1 LTKYSDLPPICK
13 GYLLN
18 YHFWRQR
25 YTKRNSWLKSYLF
38 AMEARSNEE
47 RFWPSQVKI
56 GYIPTGIYRENQFQ
70 KDELKKFRLMKKNH
84 IRNIAI
90 ISHVDHGKTTLL
102 NAMLKQ
108 TGVFRVNQAVEDRVM
123 DSLDLEKERGITIMA
138 KNTAIDYN
146 GVKINIVDTPGHAD
160 FGGEVE
166 RSLNMVDG
174 AILLVDA
181 SEGPLPQTRFVL
193 KKALA
198 LHLPIILIIN
208 KIDRADARIEE
219 VINDTYDLFIDLGA
233 GENQIEFPILYT
245 NAKIGVS
252 HKKRGDDSTDL
263 RPLLQTIIEYIPAP
277 RGNDEDIPQFL
288 VTNLDY
294 DPYVGQIALGRL
306 QSGKLEMNSNYSLCT
321 KEKIVPGIKFTA
333 LYTFYGLT
341 KKAVTSVESGDII
354 ALSGVENVSIGDTI
368 SSMTDPRPLPRLQV
382 DEPTVSMMFYVNDSP
397 FAGTEGKYLTSR
409 HLLERLEKE
418 ALRNVAIKIK
428 KLDRTDAF
436 EVCGRGELQMAV
448 LIETMRR
455 EGYELMVSRPQVI
468 TKEQKGKTLE
478 PVERLFLDIPEEFVG
493 KITEKLSVRKGR
505 MESLVN
511 KGSGR
516 VSMEFLIPSRGLIG
530 FRSQFLTDTKGGGVM
545 NSLLED
551 YSPWFGPIPQRMT
564 GALVADRSGRVT
576 SYASFAMEDRG
587 EMIVEIGTEVY
598 AGMIVGER
606 NRSSDLNVN
615 IIKEKKLT
623 NMRASTS
630 DTTIILR
637 PPRILSL
644 DQAIEFIAEDEL
656 VEITP
661 KSVRLRKMELDA
673 ARRQQKSRKDD

>member
-1 LTKYSDLPPICK
+1 
-13 GYLLN
+13 
-18 YHFWRQR
+18 
-25 YTKRNSWLKSYLF
+25 
-38 AMEARSNEE
+38 
-47 RFWPSQVKI
+47 
-56 GYIPTGIYRENQFQ
+56 
-70 KDELKKFRLMKKNH
+70 MKKENL
-84 IRNIAI
+84 RNIAI
-90 ISHVDHGKTTLL
+90 IAHVDHGKTTLL

-108 TGVFRVNQAVEDRVM
+108 TGVFRTNQAVEDRVM
-123 DSLDLEKERGITIMA
+123 DSMDLEKERGITITA
-138 KNTAIDYN
+138 KNTAVDFN

-174 AILLVDA
+174 AMLLVDA

-208 KIDRADARIEE
+208 KIDRSDARIEE

-233 GENQIEFPILYT
+233 EEKQIEFPILYT
-245 NAKIGVS
+245 NSKIGVS
-252 HKKRGDDSTDL
+252 HKKLGDDSTDL
-263 RPLLQTIIEYIPAP
+263 QPLLQTIIDYIPAP
-277 RGNDEDIPQFL
+277 QGDDQANTQFL

-294 DPYVGQIALGRL
+294 DSYVGQIAVGRL
-306 QSGKLEMNSNYSLCT
+306 QQGRLEMNTPYSLCA
-321 KEKIVPGIKFTA
+321 KEKIIPGVKLSA

-341 KKAVTSVESGDII
+341 KKPVTSAESGDIL
-354 ALSGVENVSIGDTI
+354 ALAGVENVTIGDTI
-368 SSMTDPRPLPRLQV
+368 SSLADPQPLPRLLV
-382 DEPTVSMMFYVNDSP
+382 DEPTVSMMFYVNDGP
-397 FAGTEGKYLTSR
+397 FAGKEGKFLTSR

-418 ALRNVAIKIK
+418 TLRNVAMKIK
-428 KLDRTDAF
+428 KLERTDAF
-436 EVCGRGELQMAV
+436 EVCGRGELQMAI

-455 EGYELMVSRPQVI
+455 EGFELMVSRPQVI
-468 TKEQKGKTLE
+468 TKQQKGKTLE

-493 KITEKLSVRKGR
+493 KITEKLSIRKGR
-505 MESLVN
+505 LESLVN

-551 YSPWFGPIPQRMT
+551 YAPWFGSIPQRMT
-564 GALVADRSGRVT
+564 GVLVADRPGRIT
-576 SYASFAMEDRG
+576 SYASFAMDDRG
-587 EMIVEIGTEVY
+587 EMMVEVGTYVY
-598 AGMIVGER
+598 SGMIVGER

-615 IIKEKKLT
+615 ITKEKKLT

-630 DTTIILR
+630 DATIILR

-644 DQAIEFIAEDEL
+644 DQAIEFIAQDEL
-656 VEITP
+656 VEVTP
-661 KSVRLRKMELDA
+661 VGVRLRKMELDA
-673 ARRQQKSRKDD
+673 TRRQQKSRKEE

>member
-1 LTKYSDLPPICK
+1 
-13 GYLLN
+13 
-18 YHFWRQR
+18 
-25 YTKRNSWLKSYLF
+25 
-38 AMEARSNEE
+38 
-47 RFWPSQVKI
+47 
-56 GYIPTGIYRENQFQ
+56 
-70 KDELKKFRLMKKNH
+70 MKKDH
-84 IRNIAI
+84 LRNIAI

-138 KNTAIDYN
+138 KNTAVDYN

-208 KIDRADARIEE
+208 KIDRSDARIEE

-233 GENQIEFPILYT
+233 EERQIEFPILYT

-252 HKKRGDDSTDL
+252 HKKIGDDSTDL
-263 RPLLQTIIEYIPAP
+263 QPLLQTIIERIPAP
-277 RGNDEDIPQFL
+277 QGNDEDVPQFL
-288 VTNLDY
+288 ITNLDY
-294 DPYVGQIALGRL
+294 DPYVGQIAVGRL

-341 KKAVTSVESGDII
+341 KKPVSSVESGDII

-368 SSMTDPRPLPRLQV
+368 SSLTDPRPLPRLQV

-397 FAGTEGKYLTSR
+397 FAGKEGKYLTSR

-428 KLDRTDAF
+428 KLERTDAF

-455 EGYELMVSRPQVI
+455 EGYELMVSRPRVI
-468 TKEQKGKTLE
+468 TKEQKGKTME

-493 KITEKLSVRKGR
+493 KITEKLAIRKGR

-511 KGSGR
+511 RGSGR
-516 VSMEFLIPSRGLIG
+516 VSMDFLIPSRGLIG

-551 YSPWFGPIPQRMT
+551 YAPWFGPIPQRMT
-564 GALVADRSGRVT
+564 GALVSDRSGRVT

-606 NRSSDLNVN
+606 NRASDLNVN
-615 IIKEKKLT
+615 ITKEKKLT

-656 VEITP
+656 VEVTP
-661 KSVRLRKMELDA
+661 GSIRLRKMELDA
-673 ARRQQKSRKDD
+673 TRRQMKSRKD